1 MSIYEGKIKVVGDD
15 KICFPVH
22 PRTLEALSTGGY
34 DPYPHL
40 PGQGAIEV
48 ISFSE
53 WQARRNR
60 RFREQQRAYYKGLA
74 SEKR

>member
-1 MSIYEGKIKVVGDD
+1 MSIYEGKIKVVGAD
-15 KICFPVH
+15 KLCFPVH
-22 PRTLEALSTGGY
+22 PRTLEPLSTGGY

-53 WQARRNR
+53 WQSRRNR
-60 RFREQQRAYYKGLA
+60 QLDAEQRAYNQRFVA
-74 SEKR
+74 ETR